1 MENTQPTPIHQLKPY
16 TKANKIKI
24 RICRIWKSTIP
35 GTVQKYTTLNCI
47 LVDEMQD
54 AVEATTLNVDYDVMV
69 AKIEAGGCYV
79 IIDFRTSKIRG
90 QYKVVPHETQV
101 LFNTVTKF
109 KKLASVFPP
118 IPRHRFFLQDYNTLY
133 PRLDRVDILTD
144 VIGCIRAVQSLEEKQ
159 INQRV
164 AYKCDVHI
172 QNIRKEELTV
182 TLWADIGEAF
192 SSLSTEAFS
201 LPVVVVFTS
210 LKVRRYLGKIV
221 LNSTGSSLFFI
232 DPDIPEVNS
241 YKFSNC
247 KEFPKILPPSSDQAN
262 EAKLLQI
269 AKKVTIDELAFLD
282 PDLYKDE
289 TFLCKAAVK
298 HFDTRYD
305 WWYSACP
312 ICVKQMH
319 KDPTSAQLI
328 CQKHPNQIPTPC
340 LESINFSLHQWYKVN
355 LILED
360 ETNEIDALIIGKCG
374 EKLFGMSCK
383 DLVLNQ
389 TLVDHQQLPNEFLRL
404 IGQKKNFHLR
414 FGNRRNNFNP
424 SNVLIQNVT
433 DDTTMQPAT
442 PLPLPREITGSST
455 TVSSSTSSAETT
467 EQSNKRKRE
476 SIKRT
481 LFTNN
486 EQREKEEV
494 SEADPREFDEVPIK
508 LLKKKSSPTS
518 GKLGTPPEKTN

>member
-1 MENTQPTPIHQLKPY
+1 MQDM
-16 TKANKIKI
+16 
-24 RICRIWKSTIP
+24 KSTIP
-35 GTVQKYTTLNCI
+35 GTVQKYTALNCI

-54 AVEATTLNVDYDVMV
+54 AIEATTLNVEYDVMV
-69 AKIEAGGCYV
+69 AKIEASGCYE

-101 LFNTVTKF
+101 LFNAVTKF

-118 IPRHRFFLQDYNTLY
+118 IPRHRFFLQDYNTLT
-133 PRLDRVDILTD
+133 LAWTGLTSLQ
-144 VIGCIRAVQSLEEKQ
+144 VLLTYVSGCIRAVQSLEEKQ

-210 LKVRRYLGKIV
+210 LKVRRYLGNIV

-241 YKFSNC
+241 YKSVFSNC

-262 EAKLLQI
+262 E
-269 AKKVTIDELAFLD
+269 
-282 PDLYKDE
+282 DE

-305 WWYSACP
+305 WWYSAWP

-319 KDPTSAQLI
+319 KDPTTAQLI
-328 CQKHPNQIPTPC
+328 CQKHPNQIPTP
-340 LESINFSLHQWYKVN
+340 WYKVN

-404 IGQKKNFHLR
+404 IGQKKIFHLR

-424 SNVLIQNVT
+424 SNVLIQNVI
-433 DDTTMQPAT
+433 DYTTMQPAT

-486 EQREKEEV
+486 EQREMEEV

-518 GKLGTPPEKTN
+518 GKLGTTPEKTN

>member
-1 MENTQPTPIHQLKPY
+1 
-16 TKANKIKI
+16 
-24 RICRIWKSTIP
+24 
-35 GTVQKYTTLNCI
+35 
-47 LVDEMQD
+47 
-54 AVEATTLNVDYDVMV
+54 MV
-69 AKIEAGGCYV
+69 AKIEAGGCYE
-79 IIDFRTSKIRG
+79 IIDFRTGKIRE
-90 QYKVVPHETQV
+90 QYKVVLHETQV
-101 LFNTVTKF
+101 LFNSVTKL

-133 PRLDRVDILTD
+133 PRLDRVDILT
-144 VIGCIRAVQSLEEKQ
+144 
-159 INQRV
+159 
-164 AYKCDVHI
+164 
-172 QNIRKEELTV
+172 
-182 TLWADIGEAF
+182 
-192 SSLSTEAFS
+192 
-201 LPVVVVFTS
+201 
-210 LKVRRYLGKIV
+210 GKIV

-232 DPDIPEVNS
+232 DPDILEVNS
-241 YKFSNC
+241 YKSVFSNC
-247 KEFPKILPPSSDQAN
+247 KEFPKILPPSSDQTN
-262 EAKLLQI
+262 EAKLLQT

-319 KDPTSAQLI
+319 KDPTTTQLI

-340 LESINFSLHQWYKVN
+340 LESINFSLRQWYKVN

-374 EKLFGMSCK
+374 EKLFGMRCK
-383 DLVLNQ
+383 DLVMNQ

-404 IGQKKNFHLR
+404 IGQKKIFHMR

-486 EQREKEEV
+486 EQRKMEEV

-518 GKLGTPPEKTN
+518 GKLGTTPEKTN

>member
-16 TKANKIKI
+16 TK
-24 RICRIWKSTIP
+24 
-35 GTVQKYTTLNCI
+35 
-47 LVDEMQD
+47 QD
-54 AVEATTLNVDYDVMV
+54 AVEATTLNVEYDVMV
-69 AKIEAGGCYV
+69 AKIEAGGCYE

-90 QYKVVPHETQV
+90 QYKVIPHETQV
-101 LFNTVTKF
+101 LFNAVTKF

-210 LKVRRYLGKIV
+210 LKVRHYLGKIV

-232 DPDIPEVNS
+232 DPDIPEVDS
-241 YKFSNC
+241 YK
-247 KEFPKILPPSSDQAN
+247 
-262 EAKLLQI
+262 
-269 AKKVTIDELAFLD
+269 
-282 PDLYKDE
+282 
-289 TFLCKAAVK
+289 
-298 HFDTRYD
+298 
-305 WWYSACP
+305 
-312 ICVKQMH
+312 
-319 KDPTSAQLI
+319 
-328 CQKHPNQIPTPC
+328 
-340 LESINFSLHQWYKVN
+340 YKVN

-404 IGQKKNFHLR
+404 IGQKKIFHLR

-424 SNVLIQNVT
+424 SNVIIHNVT
-433 DDTTMQPAT
+433 DDTTMQPTT
-442 PLPLPREITGSST
+442 PLPLSREIIGSPT

-486 EQREKEEV
+486 EQREMEEV

-518 GKLGTPPEKTN
+518 GKLGTTPEKTN